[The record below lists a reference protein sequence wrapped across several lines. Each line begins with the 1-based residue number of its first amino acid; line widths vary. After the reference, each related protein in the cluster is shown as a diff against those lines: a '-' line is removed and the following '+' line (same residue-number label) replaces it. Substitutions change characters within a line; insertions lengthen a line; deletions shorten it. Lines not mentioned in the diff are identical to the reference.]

1 MVCLLCSPS
10 QSTPIEKRPVLSWG
24 RRAHIVPIRTWIVL
38 ALPPR
43 TSARHGFWGQNPGG
57 RFFAENG
64 SIFSLQDKFKK
75 CLGWIFSII
84 SVTTIFDTTETFVD
98 LKKTHLII
106 PILPLSPVD
115 FGELCTEEGVT
126 HSKHERPGAEQRLRG
141 ERPLRLPT
149 STD

>member
-1 MVCLLCSPS
+1 MRV
-10 QSTPIEKRPVLSWG
+10 
-24 RRAHIVPIRTWIVL
+24 
-38 ALPPR
+38 
-43 TSARHGFWGQNPGG
+43 HGFWGQIPGD

-98 LKKTHLII
+98 LKKAHLII